1 MVLEGISNSI
11 LPQVPDS
18 NPYGL
23 GNGVRYYMLEVD
35 DWNRLSPPKR
45 SEKTPPAAAET
56 GEDSVKLG

>member
-1 MVLEGISNSI
+1 MVLKGISDFI

-35 DWNRLSPPKR
+35 DWRVSPPKR
-45 SEKTPPAAAET
+45 SEKTSPAAAET
-56 GEDSVKLG
+56 GEDSVELG